1 MARRPQAC
9 GRRRIR
15 WPASRSDG
23 GMVSHWAEAGGHVHQ
38 DATGRLYVVATP
50 LGDVADLSPRAA
62 RVLAEADLVLAEDTR
77 RTGLLFKRLGLAAKG
92 FSSLH
97 EHNEQTR
104 LDRVLPLL
112 AQGRTLA
119 LVSDAGTPLLSDPGY
134 RLVRACR
141 EAGYAV
147 SPVPGPSAVTAALS
161 AAGLPPYPFTFLG
174 FLPRKTSDIRRLFE
188 KHARTGATLVF
199 FERKTRLGKA
209 LAAAYAALGE
219 RDCVVAREMTKTFE
233 EFLPGRLSELA
244 AAPPEV
250 LGELTVVVGP
260 ALDDGLQ
267 TPVGEV
273 RRVIEEVAREG
284 LRPKETARRVAARV
298 RGWSTARV
306 YELLVSE

>member
-1 MARRPQAC
+1 MHA
-9 GRRRIR
+9 
-15 WPASRSDG
+15 
-23 GMVSHWAEAGGHVHQ
+23 
-38 DATGRLYVVATP
+38 DATGRLFVVATP
-50 LGDVADLSPRAA
+50 LGDVTDLSPRAA

-77 RTGLLFKRLGLAAKG
+77 RTGLLFKRLGIVGRG
-92 FSSLH
+92 FLSLH
-97 EHNEQTR
+97 DHNEQAR
-104 LDRVLPLL
+104 LDQVLGLL
-112 AQGRTLA
+112 ARGLTLA

-147 SPVPGPSAVTAALS
+147 SPAPGPSAVTAALS

-188 KHARTGATLVF
+188 KHAATGATLVF

-209 LAAAYAALGE
+209 LAAAFSALGE

-233 EFLPGRLSELA
+233 EFLPGRLSQLA

-260 ALDDGLQ
+260 AMDDGLP
-267 TPVGEV
+267 TPADEV
-273 RRVIEEVAREG
+273 RRLAAEVACEG

-298 RGWSTARV
+298 SGWSAAQV
-306 YELLVSE
+306 YELLHAVD